1 MALGASVPELFASLI
16 GVFVTEDDIGTGS
29 IIGSS
34 SFNLIAVPAACS
46 FVASATFGS
55 GTLSV
60 NPMPVTRNSAFY
72 AITILVLLLII
83 KDNQVDM

>member
-34 SFNLIAVPAACS
+34 CFNLIAVPAACA
-46 FVASATFGS
+46 FVASASFS
-55 GTLSV
+55 RKLSIS
-60 NPMPVTRNSAFY
+60 PIPVIRNSAFY

-83 KDNQVDM
+83 KDNKVDM